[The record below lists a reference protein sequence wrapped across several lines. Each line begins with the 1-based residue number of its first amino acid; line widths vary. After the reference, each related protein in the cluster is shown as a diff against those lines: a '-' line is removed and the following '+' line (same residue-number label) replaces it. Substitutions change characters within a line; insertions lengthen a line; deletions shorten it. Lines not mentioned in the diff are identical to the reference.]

1 MIYAYLFHRSVPSD
15 FPLLQPYVAR
25 FKLTSAA
32 RRRAGNN
39 ILLLSEKAVQ
49 CFLRTGFEK
58 KLAISKAGQFLSKV
72 VPEED
77 KSKRK

>member
-1 MIYAYLFHRSVPSD
+1 MLKEAEGREGWKSLKED
-15 FPLLQPYVAR
+15 FKWKISNLY
-25 FKLTSAA
+25 FYS
-32 RRRAGNN
+32 
-39 ILLLSEKAVQ
+39 
-49 CFLRTGFEK
+49 RTGFEK

>member
-1 MIYAYLFHRSVPSD
+1 MGECTGHAVRGGSNIVLMAQECTSLIVP
-15 FPLLQPYVAR
+15 VAK
-25 FKLTSAA
+25 KLIS
-32 RRRAGNN
+32 R
-39 ILLLSEKAVQ
+39 I
-49 CFLRTGFEK
+49 TGFEK

>member
-1 MIYAYLFHRSVPSD
+1 MRSE
-15 FPLLQPYVAR
+15 
-25 FKLTSAA
+25 
-32 RRRAGNN
+32 
-39 ILLLSEKAVQ
+39 EKGIPKGIPE
-49 CFLRTGFEK
+49 GFEK